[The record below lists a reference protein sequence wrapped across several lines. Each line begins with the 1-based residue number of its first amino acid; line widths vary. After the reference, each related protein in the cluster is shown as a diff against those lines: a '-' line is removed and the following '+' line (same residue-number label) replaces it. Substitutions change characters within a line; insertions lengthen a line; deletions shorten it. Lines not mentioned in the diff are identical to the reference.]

1 MCALG
6 VVKQCDLH
14 KRSSS
19 IFVKRRLRS
28 KTPTVKF
35 GKYKGHDIYTLFEID
50 QQMTCR
56 GRRPIEVILRE
67 PEKYVGS
74 LDAVELI
81 SKLQER
87 QRFKELIESNRAI
100 IEARTARKLA
110 ALGLTNP
117 LTGDEIVS
125 ELWAKHCTALKAI
138 VGQPVKNILKQ
149 SSAWKSELVL
159 RFEKTF

>member
-1 MCALG
+1 M
-6 VVKQCDLH
+6 
-14 KRSSS
+14 
-19 IFVKRRLRS
+19 
-28 KTPTVKF
+28 KF

-56 GRRPIEVILRE
+56 GRRPIEMILRE

-87 QRFKELIESNRAI
+87 QRLKKDTSLIKSNRAI
-100 IEARTARKLA
+100 MKARTA

-125 ELWAKHCTALKAI
+125 ELWMKHCTALKAI
-138 VGQPVKNILKQ
+138 VGQPVKNVLKQ
-149 SSAWKSELVL
+149 SHARNYDLVTKVENNHIKDTVVLAVGRFIQSEYLCG
-159 RFEKTF
+159 RYHYR